1 MNQLK
6 GKVALVTGGGRDIGR
21 YTSLALAAA
30 GASVCINYYEGE
42 ELANET
48 LKMVTDA
55 GGKAILVQGDMT
67 KAEDVKNVVSACTKT
82 FGNEI
87 NVLVNVAGGLMG
99 RKTLDIL
106 DEAFWD
112 LVMNVNLKT
121 VYLLTKAVAPLMP
134 SGSSIVNFT
143 SQAARDGGGFGSS
156 AYSTAKGGVMTFTRS
171 MAKEL
176 GPKGIRVNAIAPG
189 MINTTFHDTF
199 TKQEV
204 RTNVAA
210 STPLKREGEAAEVAD
225 LVLYLASGASSFIN
239 GASIDI
245 NGGTYF
251 S

>member
-1 MNQLK
+1 MNDLK
-6 GKVALVTGGGRDIGR
+6 GKTAIVTGGARDIGR
-21 YTSLALAAA
+21 QVSLKLAAA
-30 GASVCINYYEGE
+30 GANVCINYFDAEQQ
-42 ELANET
+42 ATET
-48 LKMVTDA
+48 LALIKAA
-55 GGKAILVQGDMT
+55 GGNAIRVRGDMT
-67 KAEDVKNVVSACTKT
+67 KTDEVNKLIDACTNA
-82 FGNEI
+82 FGKSVNI
-87 NVLVNVAGGLMG
+87 LVNVAGGLMG

-112 LVMNVNLKT
+112 LVMDVNLKT

-134 SGSSIVNFT
+134 KGSTIVNFT
-143 SQAARDGGGFGSS
+143 SQAARDGGGVGSA
-156 AYSTAKGGVMTFTRS
+156 AYSTAKGGVMTFTRA

-199 TKQEV
+199 TKPEV

-210 STPLKREGEAAEVAD
+210 GTPLKREGEAAEVGD
-225 LVLYLASGASSFIN
+225 LVLYLASDASSFIN